1 MVDTIKCGDDVRMRE
16 VFGPG
21 SGVKMDSANFVN
33 FEIMVDTVDTDY
45 VGMMWGEDEGS
56 FRTR

>member
-1 MVDTIKCGDDVRMRE
+1 MRE

-45 VGMMWGEDEGS
+45 VGMM
-56 FRTR
+56 